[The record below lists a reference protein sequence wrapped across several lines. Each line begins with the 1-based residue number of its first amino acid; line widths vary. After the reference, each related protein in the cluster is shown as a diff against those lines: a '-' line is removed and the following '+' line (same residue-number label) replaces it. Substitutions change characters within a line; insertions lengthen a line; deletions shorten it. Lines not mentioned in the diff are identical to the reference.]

1 MSGIKQSIGSAKAR
15 QGRKVKVAPM
25 TQAVRRALAASAMAF
40 ALSVGSGA
48 MAANHAAATPRHAAM
63 VHQAGYEAFA
73 PVADLTTVAMLAPGD
88 MEHVPVELHPTLIS
102 EYGAGDIVI
111 DNADPISETDL
122 KYDVVA
128 ISGYSTGGDVSIT
141 NQSTGYLYAGSLGG
155 DAIGIY
161 GYALDGSVT
170 INNAGDVVAFSGSG
184 IADGIFASGANV
196 EVSNSGELYVV
207 GATWA
212 AGIEAQGEYS
222 TGVENSGDIYAASAG
237 GQAFGIYATGAEV
250 TVGNE
255 GDIEAQ
261 GYYATGIEVQSS
273 GDVLVTNSGDI
284 TAGSLTYYYNP
295 YTYTGYLYG
304 SALANGIN
312 ATSNGEGAAVGVS
325 NSGDISAVSYF
336 GGAGI
341 SATSG
346 GQGGTASVTNSGNI
360 YSSQYTKYGYGAYGI
375 VTSADG
381 DSSIDNSGGIEV
393 VSAGAASGVA
403 ALSFAGDAH
412 VTNSGDIS
420 TYSSAALYYNSVGIT
435 AFAANGDA
443 HVENSGSVDAG
454 AKYWASG
461 VDARAY
467 GDVTVSNS
475 GSLYADGQKYAFGV
489 YASAAGGDVMVH
501 NEDGGEIGFY
511 SYLGRGWGVF
521 GYAGQ
526 GDVHVDNDGTIAGYA
541 YGQSAGVF
549 GIAGAGN
556 VSVDNSGT
564 IDVVSGGNVAVGV
577 FARADYGTAS
587 VTNSGDITA
596 SNFGGYYTG
605 YSAYGVF
612 ARGAYAEV
620 ANSGSITAEGYYYAT
635 GIAASSYY
643 GTTVHNTGG
652 SITAYA
658 LGGAIGINATSLL
671 GDVDVD
677 NASDIEAVG
686 LVYGAL
692 GISASG
698 AGDVHVGNSGDIYA
712 ASLYG
717 SAIGVY
723 AYSAYGDA
731 GIDNSGNIIAYSV
744 EGLADGIFASGA
756 NVEVSNSGEL
766 YVVGATWAAGI
777 EAQGEYSTGVEN
789 SGDIYAA
796 SAGGQAFGIYATGAE
811 VTVGNEGDIEA
822 QGYYATGI
830 EVQSSGDVLVT
841 NSGDITAGSLTYYYN
856 PYTYTGYLYGSALA
870 NGINATSNGEGAAVG
885 VSNSGDISAVSYFGG
900 AGISATSG
908 GQGGTASVTNSG
920 NIYSSQYTKY
930 GYGAYGI
937 VTSADGDSSIDNSGG
952 IEVVSAG
959 AASGVAALSFAGDA
973 HVTNSGDISTYSS
986 AALYYNSV
994 GITAFAANGDAHV
1007 ENSGSVDAGAKYWAS
1022 GVDARAYG
1030 DVTVSNSGSLY
1041 ADGQK
1046 YAFGV
1051 YASAAGGDVMVHNE
1065 DGGEIGFYSYL
1076 GRGWGV
1082 FGYAGQGDVHVDN
1095 DGTIAGYAYGQS
1107 AGVFGIA
1114 GAGNVSV
1121 DNSGTID
1128 VVSGGNVAVGVFA
1141 RADYGTASVTNSGDI
1156 TASNFGGYYTGYSAY
1171 GVFARGA
1178 YAEVANSGSIT
1189 VEGNAYAT
1197 GIAAT
1202 SYYGTTV
1209 HNTGGDITVSA
1220 DGGLVYVAGYY
1231 GGYYALVGEAIG
1243 INANSLLGDVDV
1255 DNASN
1260 IHVSA
1265 TYVDATGIYATTIG
1279 DISVT
1284 NSGDITGSSDYGM
1297 AVGIRAIDAYL
1308 YGFGNATGSVTVN
1321 NSGDISLDTPY
1332 VAFGRAVGIDAYR
1345 AYGEVSVT
1353 NSGNIDIYAGGRSY
1367 GINAGVKYGDVAV
1380 NNSGDITMLSHT
1392 DAQTGIQVSSGNFFV
1407 GGGDVSVVNSGD
1419 ISVHSDYGFAAGIG
1433 AVAGSV
1439 MAPYG
1444 NSYIRNSGNLDV
1456 FGQYF
1461 AAGIQTR
1468 ASEGNATVVNT
1479 GDVHV
1484 ATGAYFDYY
1493 DPGSAV
1499 GIGVLT
1505 FFGGNLTIQNSGDV
1519 TVDGATH
1526 AYGLYAKSSNDGN
1539 VSITNSGDVDV
1550 TTESTIARGVFA
1562 YDFYGNITVNNTST
1576 GHIDAS
1582 GGLVA
1587 FGVHTA
1593 SYDGT
1598 VTVNNAGT
1606 LHAGGASY
1614 LAAAVAFE
1622 NIAGANI
1629 LNNAATGV
1637 VGATG
1642 DDGTAWAVLGSDVVE
1657 TINNSGRIN
1666 GALSLYAGN
1675 DVFNNA
1681 ASGTWDVGSTLSTD
1695 FGDGDDVVNNAG
1707 LVRFNDGAIS
1717 FGGADASNR
1726 FNNTGTV
1733 RAFGENLVSM
1743 GDGVFTNSNLL
1754 DFIDG
1759 HTDDALA
1766 IEGDFAGTGR
1776 MNIDLDLAG
1785 SADQLFIDGSVAAN
1799 AVQTVNVLFEGM
1811 PTTAHTSVAFARV
1824 TGTSAAGNF
1833 VGGQMIGYNEPA
1845 NFLDLD
1851 LNVTSQLNAAN
1862 TAADVFYVNLDVVG
1876 LNDTGAL
1883 AASVASGAAGFLNS
1897 QVGTFRQRLGAN
1909 PYGDAGSVM
1918 SAFVR
1923 AYTDEGDVSPDHVA
1937 ANFGQGGNF
1946 AYNQSTWGREIGV
1959 NANLFGNF
1967 HAGLVLGNADSRQR
1981 LTGAGHGE
1989 NRMDGMTWGAYATWY
2004 VPEGFY
2010 VDLSGRWM
2018 AADVK
2023 SISAAGTLVTR
2034 AHTRAVSLEGGYEWK
2049 LGSFTLVPQ
2058 LQYTRTEVQDV
2069 RTIYGDRADFMA
2081 HGGTYS
2087 RGRLGV
2093 ELNKTFTTAS
2103 GLRWTPYG
2111 SINAIREFDGES
2123 TYTVADN
2130 FHGSTSLD
2138 GTSAMAELG
2147 IGVQKGGFGFSLG
2160 ANWTDGG
2167 ALDGF
2172 VGGQAVFRF
2181 AW

>member
-261 GYYATGIEVQSS
+261 GYSATGIEVQSS

-658 LGGAIGINATSLL
+658 LGGATGINATSLL

-822 QGYYATGI
+822 QGYSATGI

-1189 VEGNAYAT
+1189 AEGYYYAT
-1197 GIAAT
+1197 GIAAR
-1202 SYYGTTV
+1202 SYYGTTITTSATSDIEAYSLLV
-1209 HNTGGDITVSA
+1209 SIGIEGRSEYGNVVISSAGDIGVEGALGGGIGIQAYSGLGNVAVTNAGDIAASSEYGTAIGITGYSVAGNAAVTNTGVVEAT
-1220 DGGLVYVAGYY
+1220 GYY
-1231 GGYYALVGEAIG
+1231 G
-1243 INANSLLGDVDV
+1243 
-1255 DNASN
+1255 
-1260 IHVSA
+1260 
-1265 TYVDATGIYATTIG
+1265 
-1279 DISVT
+1279 
-1284 NSGDITGSSDYGM
+1284 
-1297 AVGIRAIDAYL
+1297 
-1308 YGFGNATGSVTVN
+1308 
-1321 NSGDISLDTPY
+1321 
-1332 VAFGRAVGIDAYR
+1332 
-1345 AYGEVSVT
+1345 AYG
-1353 NSGNIDIYAGGRSY
+1353 IAAQSY
-1367 GINAGVKYGDVAV
+1367 
-1380 NNSGDITMLSHT
+1380 L
-1392 DAQTGIQVSSGNFFV
+1392 
-1407 GGGDVSVVNSGD
+1407 
-1419 ISVHSDYGFAAGIG
+1419 
-1433 AVAGSV
+1433 
-1439 MAPYG
+1439 
-1444 NSYIRNSGNLDV
+1444 
-1456 FGQYF
+1456 
-1461 AAGIQTR
+1461 
-1468 ASEGNATVVNT
+1468 
-1479 GDVHV
+1479 
-1484 ATGAYFDYY
+1484 
-1493 DPGSAV
+1493 
-1499 GIGVLT
+1499 
-1505 FFGGNLTIQNSGDV
+1505 GDV
-1519 TVDGATH
+1519 TVGNGSSGNIH
-1526 AYGLYAKSSNDGN
+1526 AAAPSYAY
-1539 VSITNSGDVDV
+1539 
-1550 TTESTIARGVFA
+1550 GVFA
-1562 YDFYGNITVNNTST
+1562 SAYGN
-1576 GHIDAS
+1576 
-1582 GGLVA
+1582 
-1587 FGVHTA
+1587 
-1593 SYDGT
+1593 
-1598 VTVNNAGT
+1598 VTINNAGDIS
-1606 LHAGGASY
+1606 ASADVDGT
-1614 LAAAVAFE
+1614 AAAVFME
-1622 NIAGANI
+1622 SQHGQSTF
-1629 LNNAATGV
+1629 NNAATGSISIE
-1637 VGATG
+1637 GT
-1642 DDGTAWAVLGSDVVE
+1642 DGYAFALIGSDAVDIV
-1657 TINNSGRIN
+1657 NNSGRIN

>member
-261 GYYATGIEVQSS
+261 GYSATGIEVQSS

-635 GIAASSYY
+635 GIAARSYY

-658 LGGAIGINATSLL
+658 LGGATGINATSLL

-822 QGYYATGI
+822 QGYSATGI

-1189 VEGNAYAT
+1189 AEGYYYAT
-1197 GIAAT
+1197 GIAAR
-1202 SYYGTTV
+1202 SYYGTTITTSATSDIEAYSLLV
-1209 HNTGGDITVSA
+1209 SIGIEGRSEYGNVVISSAGDIGVEGALGGGIGIQAYSGLGNVAVTNAGDIAASSEYGTAIGITGYSVAGNAAVTNTGVVEAT
-1220 DGGLVYVAGYY
+1220 GYY
-1231 GGYYALVGEAIG
+1231 G
-1243 INANSLLGDVDV
+1243 
-1255 DNASN
+1255 
-1260 IHVSA
+1260 
-1265 TYVDATGIYATTIG
+1265 
-1279 DISVT
+1279 
-1284 NSGDITGSSDYGM
+1284 
-1297 AVGIRAIDAYL
+1297 
-1308 YGFGNATGSVTVN
+1308 
-1321 NSGDISLDTPY
+1321 
-1332 VAFGRAVGIDAYR
+1332 
-1345 AYGEVSVT
+1345 AYG
-1353 NSGNIDIYAGGRSY
+1353 IAAQSY
-1367 GINAGVKYGDVAV
+1367 
-1380 NNSGDITMLSHT
+1380 L
-1392 DAQTGIQVSSGNFFV
+1392 
-1407 GGGDVSVVNSGD
+1407 
-1419 ISVHSDYGFAAGIG
+1419 
-1433 AVAGSV
+1433 
-1439 MAPYG
+1439 
-1444 NSYIRNSGNLDV
+1444 
-1456 FGQYF
+1456 
-1461 AAGIQTR
+1461 
-1468 ASEGNATVVNT
+1468 
-1479 GDVHV
+1479 
-1484 ATGAYFDYY
+1484 
-1493 DPGSAV
+1493 
-1499 GIGVLT
+1499 
-1505 FFGGNLTIQNSGDV
+1505 GDV
-1519 TVDGATH
+1519 TVGNGSSGNIH
-1526 AYGLYAKSSNDGN
+1526 AAAPSYAY
-1539 VSITNSGDVDV
+1539 
-1550 TTESTIARGVFA
+1550 GVFA
-1562 YDFYGNITVNNTST
+1562 SAYGN
-1576 GHIDAS
+1576 
-1582 GGLVA
+1582 
-1587 FGVHTA
+1587 
-1593 SYDGT
+1593 
-1598 VTVNNAGT
+1598 VTINNAGDIS
-1606 LHAGGASY
+1606 ASADVDGT
-1614 LAAAVAFE
+1614 AAAVFME
-1622 NIAGANI
+1622 SQHGQSTF
-1629 LNNAATGV
+1629 NNAATGSISIE
-1637 VGATG
+1637 GT
-1642 DDGTAWAVLGSDVVE
+1642 DGYAFALIGSDAVDIV
-1657 TINNSGRIN
+1657 NNSGRIN